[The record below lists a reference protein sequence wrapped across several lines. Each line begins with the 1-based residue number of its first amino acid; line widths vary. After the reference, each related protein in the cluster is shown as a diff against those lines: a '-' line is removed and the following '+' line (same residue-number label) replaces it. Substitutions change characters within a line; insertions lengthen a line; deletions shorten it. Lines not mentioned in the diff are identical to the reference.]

1 MNYSEI
7 IDDIVNNFEHPC
19 DKEVPQGYY
28 RRVKWELYNPNKE
41 QKQPANR
48 EEWDTEI
55 IKVGT
60 RLYKQNPFG
69 LRSDPIPDPPDEEG
83 NTNQSLCKGVYSSKL
98 GVCFVS
104 QTALEEYVESI
115 GSELLPNNDWYGA
128 DLSKSD
134 LFKTLHE
141 RSMYE
146 IENAGGT
153 WGLTGNRID
162 KRTMMMISKD
172 DKIVK
177 INFNGLGN
185 SRNSYLRHYEDK
197 PCTYVGIRLN
207 LNPDLSIPPVPPVE
221 PINIDGLP
229 PELFRNR
236 AFGLMNR
243 SAIGCIPVSA
253 GYPYSD
259 IGSAIVEA
267 WGETRHSFKLYV
279 DSLPSMTQKAEGYA
293 ATMYDHLSVSME
305 ELGKI
310 GLAIA
315 QYTTQQAFM
324 VFKSIISQAMNI
336 VGGGWDMFKRFLPSI
351 NLMGIS
357 IDIEDIFT
365 APDGFQKLKD
375 MLSSYDAESVISS
388 INSIIG
394 TGYDYAVEYVK
405 MYSRDLIDAISDLY
419 DYFINMILNGCVAMA
434 NLLGK
439 LAEIWAIPPELPNP
453 VHTAIVSVNQL
464 FSRIE
469 PLSLILG
476 GGFPNFTAQDIYQ
489 QVQEYVKSIIDN
501 VRNQIDGYLEQLSDI
516 YQKMKDANS
525 DLSKKK
531 KSFKQ
536 YLSGMKEYI
545 EDETTRLYEESIE
558 QANSIYEDLKN
569 QYEIINSNIDN
580 LKNSI
585 NDVLQI
591 AIDKFKDIPIVSTIS
606 KLLGLLGMGIESFI
620 DTIKNNTLDVE
631 TVYKN
636 FSDATRTFKD
646 MCVRIYNQV
655 STIALSKVAQWVN
668 KLLQIIGLNIS
679 FPQIS
684 LCIPYLKY

>member
-1 MNYSEI
+1 MNYNEI

-55 IKVGT
+55 IQIGT

-69 LRSDPIPDPPDEEG
+69 LKSDPVPDPPDAEG
-83 NTNQSLCKGVYSSKL
+83 NTNQSKCTGLYSPKI
-98 GVCFVS
+98 GYCFSS
-104 QTALEEYVESI
+104 QTELQNYVNSI

-128 DLSKSD
+128 DLSKSN
-134 LFKTLHE
+134 LFKTQYE
-141 RSMYE
+141 KSIYE

-153 WGLTGNRID
+153 WGINGNRID
-162 KRTMMMISKD
+162 KRTMMMISND
-172 DKIVK
+172 NKIVK

-185 SRNSYLRHYEDK
+185 NRNAYLRHYEDK

-207 LNPDLSIPPVPPVE
+207 TNPDLSIPPVPPVE
-221 PINIDGLP
+221 PISIDGLP
-229 PELFRNR
+229 PEIYSRR
-236 AFGLMNR
+236 ALGLMNR
-243 SAIGCIPVSA
+243 SAIGCIPVTA

-259 IGSAIVEA
+259 IGSAIVNA
-267 WGETRHSFKLYV
+267 WGETRHTFKLYV

-351 NLMGIS
+351 SLMGIS

-375 MLSSYDAESVISS
+375 MLSGFSAESIIES

-394 TGYDYAVEYVK
+394 TSYDYAVEYVK
-405 MYSRDLIDAISDLY
+405 MYSRDLTDAISDLY

-434 NLLGK
+434 NLLGR

-453 VHTAIVSVNQL
+453 VHTAIVAVNQL
-464 FSRIE
+464 FKRIE

-489 QVQEYVKSIIDN
+489 QVQDYVKSIIDN
-501 VRNQIDGYLEQLSDI
+501 VRTQIDNALEQINDI
-516 YQKMKDANS
+516 YQRIKDS
-525 DLSKKK
+525 KQEVSKKK
-531 KSFKQ
+531 KEMKQ
-536 YLSGMKEYI
+536 YLSGMREYI
-545 EDETTRLYEESIE
+545 EDTTTEKYNNAVE
-558 QANSIYEDLKN
+558 QAEQVEEDLKN
-569 QYEIINSNIDN
+569 QYETINSTITN
-580 LKNSI
+580 LKDSI
-585 NDVLQI
+585 NDVLPI
-591 AIDKFKDIPIVSTIS
+591 AIEKFKSLPIVDTVS
-606 KLLGLLGMGIESFI
+606 KLLTLLGMGIDSFI
-620 DTIKNNTLDVE
+620 ETITNTTLDVE

-636 FSDATRTFKD
+636 FVDATRTFKD

-655 STIALSKVAQWVN
+655 STIALSKVTQWVN
-668 KLLQIIGLNIS
+668 KLLQILGLNIT
-679 FPQIS
+679 FPEIS

>member
-1 MNYSEI
+1 MNYNEI

-55 IKVGT
+55 IKIGT

-69 LRSDPIPDPPDEEG
+69 LKSDPVPDPPDAEG
-83 NTNQSLCKGVYSSKL
+83 NTNQSKCTGLYSPKI
-98 GVCFVS
+98 GYCFSS
-104 QTALEEYVESI
+104 QTELQNYVNSI

-128 DLSKSD
+128 DLSKSN
-134 LFKTLHE
+134 LFKTQYE
-141 RSMYE
+141 KSIYE
-146 IENAGGT
+146 IENVGGT
-153 WGLTGNRID
+153 WGINGNRID
-162 KRTMMMISKD
+162 KRTMMMISND
-172 DKIVK
+172 NKIVK

-185 SRNSYLRHYEDK
+185 SRNAYLRHYEDK

-207 LNPDLSIPPVPPVE
+207 TNPDLSIPPVPPVE
-221 PINIDGLP
+221 PISIDGLP
-229 PELFRNR
+229 PEIYSRR
-236 AFGLMNR
+236 ALGLMNR
-243 SAIGCIPVSA
+243 SAIGCIPVTA

-259 IGSAIVEA
+259 IGSAIVNA
-267 WGETRHSFKLYV
+267 WGETRHTFKLYV

-351 NLMGIS
+351 SLMGIS

-375 MLSSYDAESVISS
+375 MLSGFSAESIIES
-388 INSIIG
+388 INSVIG

-405 MYSRDLIDAISDLY
+405 MYSRDLTDAISDLY

-434 NLLGK
+434 NLLGR

-453 VHTAIVSVNQL
+453 VHTAIVAVNQL
-464 FSRIE
+464 FKRIE

-489 QVQEYVKSIIDN
+489 QVQDYVKSIIDS
-501 VRNQIDGYLEQLSDI
+501 VRTQIDNALEQINDI
-516 YQKMKDANS
+516 YQRIKDS
-525 DLSKKK
+525 KQEVSKKK
-531 KSFKQ
+531 KELKQ
-536 YLSGMKEYI
+536 YLSGMREYI
-545 EDETTRLYEESIE
+545 EDTTTEQYNNAVE
-558 QANSIYEDLKN
+558 QAEQVEEDLKN
-569 QYEIINSNIDN
+569 QYETINSTITN
-580 LKNSI
+580 LKDSI
-585 NDVLQI
+585 NDVLPI
-591 AIDKFKDIPIVSTIS
+591 AIDKFKSLPIIDTIS
-606 KLLGLLGMGIESFI
+606 KLLTLLGMGIDSFI
-620 DTIKNNTLDVE
+620 ETITNTTLDVE

-636 FSDATRTFKD
+636 FVDATRTFKD

-655 STIALSKVAQWVN
+655 STIALSKVTQWVN
-668 KLLQIIGLNIS
+668 KLLQILGLNIT
-679 FPQIS
+679 FPEIS

>member
-1 MNYSEI
+1 MNYNEI

-55 IKVGT
+55 IKIGT

-69 LRSDPIPDPPDEEG
+69 LKSDPVPDPPDAEG
-83 NTNQSLCKGVYSSKL
+83 NTNQSKCTGLYSPKI
-98 GVCFVS
+98 GYCFSS
-104 QTALEEYVESI
+104 QTELQNYVNSI

-128 DLSKSD
+128 DLSKSN
-134 LFKTLHE
+134 LFKTQYE
-141 RSMYE
+141 KSIYE

-153 WGLTGNRID
+153 WGINGNRID
-162 KRTMMMISKD
+162 KRTMMMISND
-172 DKIVK
+172 NKIVK

-185 SRNSYLRHYEDK
+185 SRNAYLRHYEDK

-207 LNPDLSIPPVPPVE
+207 TNPDLSIPPVPPVE
-221 PINIDGLP
+221 PISIDGLP
-229 PELFRNR
+229 PEIYSRR
-236 AFGLMNR
+236 ALGLMNR
-243 SAIGCIPVSA
+243 SAIGCIPVTA

-259 IGSAIVEA
+259 IGSAIVNA
-267 WGETRHSFKLYV
+267 WGETRHTFKLYV

-351 NLMGIS
+351 SLMGIS

-375 MLSSYDAESVISS
+375 MLSGFSAESIIES
-388 INSIIG
+388 INSVIG

-405 MYSRDLIDAISDLY
+405 MYSRDLTDAISDLY

-434 NLLGK
+434 NLLGR

-453 VHTAIVSVNQL
+453 VHTAIVAVNQL
-464 FSRIE
+464 FKRIE

-489 QVQEYVKSIIDN
+489 QVQEYVKSIIDS
-501 VRNQIDGYLEQLSDI
+501 VRTQIDNALEQINDI
-516 YQKMKDANS
+516 YQRIKDS
-525 DLSKKK
+525 KQEVSKKK
-531 KSFKQ
+531 KELKQ
-536 YLSGMKEYI
+536 YLSGMREYI
-545 EDETTRLYEESIE
+545 EDTTTEQYNNAVE
-558 QANSIYEDLKN
+558 QAEQVEEDLKN
-569 QYEIINSNIDN
+569 QYETINSTIMN
-580 LKNSI
+580 LKDSI
-585 NDVLQI
+585 NDVLPI
-591 AIDKFKDIPIVSTIS
+591 AIEKFKSLPIVDTVS
-606 KLLGLLGMGIESFI
+606 KLLTLLGMGIDSFI
-620 DTIKNNTLDVE
+620 ETITNTTLDVE

-636 FSDATRTFKD
+636 FVDATRTFKD

-655 STIALSKVAQWVN
+655 STIALSKVTQWVN
-668 KLLQIIGLNIS
+668 KLLQILGLNIT
-679 FPQIS
+679 FPEIS